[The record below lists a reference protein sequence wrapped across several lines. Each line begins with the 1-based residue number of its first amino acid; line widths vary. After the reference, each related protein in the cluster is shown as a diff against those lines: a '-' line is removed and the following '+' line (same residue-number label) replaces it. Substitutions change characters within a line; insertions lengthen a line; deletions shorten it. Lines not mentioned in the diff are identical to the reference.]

1 MKKTEKEKKWTTR
14 CQILKGVCLF
24 YVLKVYGCFFC
35 FPTSLLRTRGDLFS
49 ICPGSRLLDG
59 SVIDA
64 TEATALTFNVH
75 LIDIYVCSQGPR
87 DDSGGGGFGE
97 GGWAEQPDRAG
108 PTTTNSRGT
117 PFIFLFKP
125 LTVRWRTDIG
135 AVRGAETGRT
145 KSRVLGFHT
154 FLL

>member
-1 MKKTEKEKKWTTR
+1 MPNPE
-14 CQILKGVCLF
+14 CFLFVLCFKGVR
-24 YVLKVYGCFFC
+24 VFFCCC
-35 FPTSLLRTRGDLFS
+35 FPTSLLRTRGDLSS

-59 SVIDA
+59 FVADA
-64 TEATALTFNVH
+64 REATALTFNVH
-75 LIDIYVCSQGPR
+75 LIDIYVCSRGPR
-87 DDSGGGGFGE
+87 DDEGGRD
-97 GGWAEQPDRAG
+97 GWAEQPDRAG
-108 PTTTNSRGT
+108 PSATNSQGT

-145 KSRVLGFHT
+145 KCRVLGFYT